1 MLEYEAAVLEGMK
14 KQREQIKLSLK
25 ERSDNLLKEEQL
37 KKEKIKKIIDTSHT
51 KKIIL
56 DQI

>member
-14 KQREQIKLSLK
+14 KQREQIKLSLN

>member
-25 ERSDNLLKEEQL
+25 ERSDNFLKEEQL

>member
-1 MLEYEAAVLEGMK
+1 LLEYEAAVLEGMK